1 MNSYR
6 LIESVWTLTI
16 IAIAIM
22 VTLALT
28 GCASAPQCIK
38 PVVDLPAPILP
49 LVQDEDLQCLRDEVR
64 VELALRDH
72 ALQSA
77 LRECRVVV
85 EELTVQE

>member
-6 LIESVWTLTI
+6 LIESTWTLMI
-16 IAIAIM
+16 VAVIVL
-22 VTLALT
+22 VTYALL

-49 LVQDEDLQCLRDEVR
+49 IVQAEDLACLRDPVYQS
-64 VELALRDH
+64 LALRDH

-85 EELTVQE
+85 EELTQ

>member
-16 IAIAIM
+16 AAVIVFIM
-22 VTLALT
+22 YALT
-28 GCASAPQCIK
+28 GCASAPQCVK

-49 LVQDEDLQCLRDEVR
+49 LVQAEDLACLRDPVYQS
-64 VELALRDH
+64 LALRDH

-77 LRECRVVV
+77 LRECRAVV
-85 EELTVQE
+85 EELTE

>member
-6 LIESVWTLTI
+6 VIESVWTLTI
-16 IAIAIM
+16 VAVIVLVM
-22 VTLALT
+22 YSLL

-38 PVVDLPAPILP
+38 PVVDLPAPVLP
-49 LVQDEDLQCLRDEVR
+49 LVQAEDMQCLRGEVYQS
-64 VELALRDH
+64 LALRDH

-85 EELTVQE
+85 EELTE